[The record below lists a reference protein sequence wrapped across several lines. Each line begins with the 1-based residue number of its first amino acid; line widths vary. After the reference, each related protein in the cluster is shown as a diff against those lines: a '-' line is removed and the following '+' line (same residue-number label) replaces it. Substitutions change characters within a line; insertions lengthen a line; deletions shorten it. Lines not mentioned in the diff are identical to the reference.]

1 MKQKNFRRNA
11 SSAARLAAV
20 QALYEVDVAGATVE
34 YVLASFKE
42 QRWASVQ
49 AELETEVTDLKE
61 GGVHLPAPDRRVL
74 PSVVRGVDSH
84 RSDLDPLISAQMEAE
99 DAFQQLDAIA
109 KAILRSAAFEL
120 AQISEGGIG
129 RACAGLD
136 ELLEP
141 VRVHLVPALSDEFV
155 VGVLG
160 GVAKRLE
167 AAIRKV
173 RFVLCALR
181 VFVGTYLISH
191 LIRCHHRIPHFSRAN
206 SRPWAPSASIPT
218 CATS

>member
-1 MKQKNFRRNA
+1 MPSDDGRQTSFSFVPEMKQQGFRRNA

-99 DAFQQLDAIA
+99 DAFQQLEAIA

-120 AQISEGGIG
+120 AHTPQ
-129 RACAGLD
+129 
-136 ELLEP
+136 
-141 VRVHLVPALSDEFV
+141 VP
-155 VGVLG
+155 VGVISADY
-160 GVAKRLE
+160 VA
-167 AAIRKV
+167 I
-173 RFVLCALR
+173 
-181 VFVGTYLISH
+181 
-191 LIRCHHRIPHFSRAN
+191 AN
-206 SRPWAPSASIPT
+206 SFFTENQPTLINAVIGSLADKLRGDVEPAEALPAPKRDESVF
-218 CATS
+218 